1 VSETTAASALDE
13 ARSWTTKHGHVEG
26 LDGLNDQLRL
36 RAGNDNVGFL
46 QVIDGS
52 VEIAQAGEADTVL
65 ACDSLQTLQRLLGG
79 ELHPVI
85 ARLQGRAHIE
95 GDPSRALEIL
105 LGLREGSPWRGVAL
119 QG

>member
-26 LDGLNDQLRL
+26 LDGLNDQIRL
-36 RAGNDNVGFL
+36 RVGDDIVGFL

-52 VEIAQAGEADTVL
+52 VEIAQVGQAETVL
-65 ACDSLQTLQRLLGG
+65 ACDNLQTLQKLLGG

-85 ARLQGRAHIE
+85 ARLQGHAHVE
-95 GDPSRALEIL
+95 GNPSLALEIL
-105 LGLREGSPWRGVAL
+105 LGLRDGSPWRGLAPK
-119 QG
+119 G